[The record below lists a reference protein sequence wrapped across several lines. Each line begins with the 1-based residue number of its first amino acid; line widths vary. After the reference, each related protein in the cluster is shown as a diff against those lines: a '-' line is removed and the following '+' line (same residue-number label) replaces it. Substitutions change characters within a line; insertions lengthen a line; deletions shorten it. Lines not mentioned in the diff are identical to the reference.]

1 MSWSCGQTF
10 GRNGQPKQPQG
21 QWPNQQ
27 NTNMRSP
34 TKPRTEVGW
43 GKDGYARCTPLRGRQ
58 NLRQHVPVL
67 PRDAVIQLGLLEET
81 STAHL

>member
-1 MSWSCGQTF
+1 
-10 GRNGQPKQPQG
+10 
-21 QWPNQQ
+21 
-27 NTNMRSP
+27 MRSP

-58 NLRQHVPVL
+58 YLRQHVPVL